1 MENHM
6 LKRYFPPAEQQLLIS
21 TAGQYTDLTARRDHA
36 WMRAMLHSGLR
47 VKEFSLIT
55 VGAAIEA
62 LRAKYLFIPRENRK
76 GKKRDH
82 SVFVTQ
88 ALRTDLQDLL
98 KIRFE
103 ITGEGESH
111 LDEALVLSR
120 QHGDGK
126 PMTVRSYELRLKHW
140 ATLAGLSD
148 KATPHWLR
156 HTRAM
161 NIMRNSKAADPR
173 GVAQAALDHVS
184 IASTGIYTGVLREEV
199 EDALTEVDAVPRKRV
214 SLSQLRR
221 DFERNAR

>member
-1 MENHM
+1 M
-6 LKRYFPPAEQQLLIS
+6 LKRYFPPAEQQLLVN
-21 TAGQYTDLTARRDHA
+21 TAGQYTDLVARRDHA

-55 VGAAIEA
+55 VGAALEA
-62 LRAKYLFIPRENRK
+62 LRSKYLFIPRENRK

-82 SVFVTQ
+82 RVFVTH
-88 ALRTDLQDLL
+88 ALRVDLQDLL

-103 ITGEGESH
+103 ITGEGESNV
-111 LDEALVLSR
+111 DEALVISR
-120 QHGDGK
+120 QHGGTGK
-126 PMTVRSYELRLKHW
+126 PMSVRSYELRLKHW
-140 ATLAGLSD
+140 AKLAGLPDEAS
-148 KATPHWLR
+148 PHWLR

-184 IASTGIYTGVLREEV
+184 IASTGIYTGVLREEM
-199 EDALTEVDAVPRKRV
+199 EEALDQVDAVPSKRV

-221 DFERNAR
+221 EFERNAR